1 MRYYILIA
9 WFFGSNMMQ
18 AQFASKALKAYES
31 GDYANSILFWDQE
44 LKSDKC
50 NKEQAYFLLGNAH
63 FKNKNYA
70 YAIAN
75 YEKSLRENYNQED
88 VKFNIKVVRAKLGLD
103 TENKI
108 LFTNDILRKICF
120 FFSEFTLKLFV
131 VFLSMILVAYSIFRY
146 FKGDMKLGFLRHYLF
161 ALTFILA
168 ILFFLQQYFK
178 SQSGPA
184 VISIEST
191 GFENINLK
199 GESKTLR
206 EGEIVQILDEVG
218 ETIQV
223 ETEANKIYWIQKS
236 NVIYI

>member
-9 WFFGSNMMQ
+9 WFFGTNMVQ

-31 GDYANSILFWDQE
+31 GDYANSILLWDQE

-63 FKNKNYA
+63 FKNKNYPF
-70 YAIAN
+70 AIAN

-108 LFTNDILRKICF
+108 LFTNDLMRKICF
-120 FFSEFTLKLFV
+120 YFSSLTLKLLIIF
-131 VFLSMILVAYSIFRY
+131 FAFILLFYSVYRF
-146 FKGDMKLGFLRHYLF
+146 FKGDFKFGFLRNYLLI
-161 ALTFILA
+161 LTFILVG
-168 ILFFLQQYFK
+168 LNFMQLYFK
-178 SQSGPA
+178 GETGNA

-191 GFENINLK
+191 GFENMNLK
-199 GESKTLR
+199 GESKSLR
-206 EGEIVQILDEVG
+206 EGEIVQVLDEIG

>member
-1 MRYYILIA
+1 MRYIVLVV
-9 WFFGSNMMQ
+9 WLFLSLFGRAQYATQ
-18 AQFASKALKAYES
+18 AMKAYES
-31 GDYANSILFWDQE
+31 ADYANAILLWEKE
-44 LKSDKC
+44 LKSPAN
-50 NKEQAYFLLGNAH
+50 NKEEAYFQLGNAH
-63 FKNKNYA
+63 FKNKNFA
-70 YAIAN
+70 HAIAN

-120 FFSEFTLKLFV
+120 FFSEFTLKLLV
-131 VFLSMILVAYSIFRY
+131 VLFSLLLLAYSIFRF
-146 FKGDMKLGFLRHYLF
+146 FKGDIKLGFLRHYLF
-161 ALTFILA
+161 TLTFILA

-178 SQSGPA
+178 SQTGSA

-191 GFENINLK
+191 GFENVNLK

-206 EGEIVQILDEVG
+206 EGEMVKILDEVG

-223 ETEANKIYWIQKS
+223 EAEANKIFWIQKS
-236 NVIYI
+236 NVIII

>member
-1 MRYYILIA
+1 VL
-9 WFFGSNMMQ
+9 SQ
-18 AQFASKALKAYES
+18 AAKQALKAYEE
-31 GDYANSILFWDQE
+31 GDYSKAISLWEKE
-44 LKSDKC
+44 LKTSNY
-50 NKEQAYFLLGNAH
+50 NKEKAYYLLGNAH
-63 FKNKNYA
+63 FKNKNFA
-70 YAIAN
+70 QAIAN

-108 LFTNDILRKICF
+108 LFTNDLLRKISF
-120 FFSEFTLKLFV
+120 FFSEFTLKLLV
-131 VFLSMILVAYSIFRY
+131 VILSLLLLAYSVFRY
-146 FKGDMKLGFLRHYLF
+146 FKGDLKLGFLQPYLF
-161 ALTFILA
+161 ALTFMLA

-178 SQSGPA
+178 SQTGTA

-191 GFENINLK
+191 GFENVNLK

-206 EGEIVQILDEVG
+206 EGETVKVLDEVG

-223 ETEANKIYWIQKS
+223 ETEANKNYWIQKS

>member
-1 MRYYILIA
+1 
-9 WFFGSNMMQ
+9 MQ

-146 FKGDMKLGFLRHYLF
+146 FKGDIKLGFLRHYLF

>member
-146 FKGDMKLGFLRHYLF
+146 FKGDIKLGFLRHYLF